1 MKKQPAAAS
10 TIARSD
16 IARCAAE
23 RKYMPLLLWY
33 HMTIMHEQPQHA
45 SMWKRTRYVARTV
58 RLGWMSAQEV
68 AGPGSS
74 EKDRNATTRCHEVR
88 RGQESGTG
96 NGRRPAL
103 EVTIAYALVHVRAM
117 VVHARRALEEYGNKS
132 RRNDAFRGRLTIN
145 QALR

>member
-74 EKDRNATTRCHEVR
+74 EKDAMRPLDATRCDVGKKAERETAGDPLLKLRSPMHWSMYGQWWSMRDVHSR
-88 RGQESGTG
+88 STATSRGEMIHSE
-96 NGRRPAL
+96 A
-103 EVTIAYALVHVRAM
+103 A
-117 VVHARRALEEYGNKS
+117 
-132 RRNDAFRGRLTIN
+132 
-145 QALR
+145 

>member
-74 EKDRNATTRCHEVR
+74 EKMQCDHSMPRGATWARKRSGKRQATR
-88 RGQESGTG
+88 S
-96 NGRRPAL
+96 
-103 EVTIAYALVHVRAM
+103 
-117 VVHARRALEEYGNKS
+117 
-132 RRNDAFRGRLTIN
+132 
-145 QALR
+145 

>member
-33 HMTIMHEQPQHA
+33 HITIMHEQPQHA

-68 AGPGSS
+68 ADPIKHWLVRVRSPCDHSMPRGATWAR
-74 EKDRNATTRCHEVR
+74 KRNGKRQATR
-88 RGQESGTG
+88 S
-96 NGRRPAL
+96 
-103 EVTIAYALVHVRAM
+103 
-117 VVHARRALEEYGNKS
+117 
-132 RRNDAFRGRLTIN
+132 
-145 QALR
+145 